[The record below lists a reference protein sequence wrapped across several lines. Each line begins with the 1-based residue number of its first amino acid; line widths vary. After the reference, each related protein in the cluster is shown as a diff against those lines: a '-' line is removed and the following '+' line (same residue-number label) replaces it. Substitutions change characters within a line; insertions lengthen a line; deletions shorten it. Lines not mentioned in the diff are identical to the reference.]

1 MTKSALSLALLFLIT
16 ACTSQHGSFSAL
28 SPRPMSLYNLAANN
42 ETVAESVTNTQT
54 RYFFLFIPF
63 GNTPKVDNAAET
75 LLQQY
80 RGDYLTNTTITYDE
94 FSFFGLWGHESW
106 QVTGDVI
113 RVPK

>member
-1 MTKSALSLALLFLIT
+1 MTKTALCLALLLLVS
-16 ACTSQHGSFSAL
+16 ACTSQHGSFSAI
-28 SPRPMSLYNLAANN
+28 SPRPMSLYNLAADN
-42 ETVAESVTNTQT
+42 ETVAESVTDTQT

-63 GNTPKVDNAAET
+63 GSAPKVDNAAEA

-80 RGDYLTNTTITYDE
+80 RGDYLANAAITYDE
-94 FSFFGLWGHESW
+94 FSFLGLWGYQSW